1 MKIGDLRDVVTIQAP
16 GTGQDDIG
24 EPVPAWGAFVTV
36 RACVRDLLGR
46 ELIAAQGVQSQVTTK
61 ITMRFRDDIQPAMRV
76 TRGADLYEIESVINP
91 SGRRDWIE
99 LLCVRGRPNA

>member
-1 MKIGDLRDVVTIQAP
+1 MKIGDLREVITIQAP
-16 GTGQDDIG
+16 GIGQDDIG

-36 RACVRDLLGR
+36 RAAVRDLIGR
-46 ELIAAQGVQSQVTTK
+46 ELIAAQAVQSQVTTK
-61 ITMRFRDDIQPAMRV
+61 ITIRFRDDIQPAMRV
-76 TRGADLYEIESVINP
+76 VRGADVYEIENVMNP